1 MNMNLAA
8 AAQSCLFLQQT
19 PRLSFFL
26 PPPLWLQNTRPAT
39 TTDVLKMLIHPSIVY
54 PIPYSILPW
63 YHPNHRRRSLSSLCI
78 QHNHSTPPTLPPLLS
93 LFSYHSPTPTSSPM
107 LPPRGPL
114 LRPIKLLI
122 NQMQQQI
129 HIQPQP
135 PLEKRHEL
143 VRLKLRLQQVLDRH
157 QRARAR
163 HLDVRAAALEREDA
177 DLVARDGQVDL
188 APVALGDPLPGDE
201 DALVREGAGRVL
213 VRAEL
218 GDAAGTEEVALV
230 VVLFGEGEEETFF
243 AGGLS

>member
-1 MNMNLAA
+1 ML
-8 AAQSCLFLQQT
+8 T
-19 PRLSFFL
+19 P
-26 PPPLWLQNTRPAT
+26 
-39 TTDVLKMLIHPSIVY
+39 H
-54 PIPYSILPW
+54 
-63 YHPNHRRRSLSSLCI
+63 
-78 QHNHSTPPTLPPLLS
+78 
-93 LFSYHSPTPTSSPM
+93 
-107 LPPRGPL
+107 GPL

-218 GDAAGTEEVALV
+218 GDAAGAEEVALV